1 MMGRTLARELLDS
14 ETMDSS
20 AWFAHGRSRWWGA
33 LAGVVF
39 ALFDVYLLTLLGL
52 RFDLAGRDVIWL
64 AWIWF
69 GSSFAILGWL
79 VAAQI
84 ESRRRERNAARI
96 IREQAEAIQAT
107 RARLAQNEKLAALGQ
122 LAAAIAHEVRNPLA
136 VIRSSAQNL
145 SESASRDEEAARA
158 CSFIIAEI
166 DRLARVVNS
175 LLAFARPVRVEARA
189 VAPAELVERAALLA
203 GDDLEAH
210 RIRFRREIAP
220 GLPAVNADPD
230 LLCQVLL
237 GLLANATTAAGEA
250 GEVALEART
259 IDGDVELA
267 VADSGPGVP
276 AELRG
281 RIFDAFFTTRPKGVG
296 LGLAVAREIVT
307 AHGGRI
313 DVGERPGGGARF
325 AVRLPVAAGAP
336 A

>member
-1 MMGRTLARELLDS
+1 MVNLKDLFG
-14 ETMDSS
+14 
-20 AWFAHGRSRWWGA
+20 HGRSRWWGA
-33 LAGVVF
+33 LAGLVL
-39 ALFDVYLLTLLGL
+39 AIGDVYLIQLVGVRFEVDGRSVAWFVTL
-52 RFDLAGRDVIWL
+52 
-64 AWIWF
+64 WF

-84 ESRRRERNAARI
+84 ESRRREKRAGEI
-96 IREQAEAIQAT
+96 IREQSEAIQTA

-145 SESASRDEEAARA
+145 AESAAQDEGATRA

-175 LLAFARPVRVEARA
+175 LLAFARPVRVDARS
-189 VAPAELVERAALLA
+189 VAPAELVERALLLA
-203 GDDLEAH
+203 GDDLESHA
-210 RIRFRREIAP
+210 IRVRRAVSP
-220 GLPAVNADPD
+220 DLPAIQADPD

-237 GLLANATTAAGEA
+237 GLLSNAVVAAGDA
-250 GEVALEART
+250 GQVDLEARVV
-259 IDGDVELA
+259 DGGVELA
-267 VADSGPGVP
+267 VGDSGPGVP

-281 RIFDAFFTTRPKGVG
+281 RIFDAFFTTRPRGVG

-313 DVGERPGGGARF
+313 DVGDRPGGGARF
-325 AVRLPVAAGAP
+325 AVRLPAALGA
-336 A
+336 AA

>member
-1 MMGRTLARELLDS
+1 MTKS
-14 ETMDSS
+14 MDPSTPD
-20 AWFAHGRSRWWGA
+20 RSRSWGA
-33 LAGVVF
+33 LAGIVLGI
-39 ALFDVYLLTLLGL
+39 ADVYLLTLAGV
-52 RFDLAGRDVIWL
+52 RFEWQGQSI
-64 AWIWF
+64 AWFVCLWF

-84 ESRRRERNAARI
+84 ASRRRERRTAEI
-96 IREQAEAIQAT
+96 IREQSEAIQTART
-107 RARLAQNEKLAALGQ
+107 RLAQNEKLAALGQ

-145 SESASRDEEAARA
+145 AESAVRDEEATRA

-175 LLAFARPVRVEARA
+175 LLAFARPVRVDARA
-189 VAPAELVERAALLA
+189 VAPGELVERAALLA
-203 GDDLEAH
+203 GEDLQAH
-210 RIRFRREIAP
+210 GIRLRRDVAP
-220 GLPAVNADPD
+220 GLPVVQADPD

-237 GLLANATTAAGEA
+237 GLLSNAATAAGDK
-250 GEVALEART
+250 GEIALEAHAV
-259 IDGDVELA
+259 DGAIELA

-281 RIFDAFFTTRPKGVG
+281 KIFDAFFTTRTRGVG

-313 DVGERPGGGARF
+313 EVGERPGGGARF
-325 AVRLPVAAGAP
+325 AVRLPIAAGAV